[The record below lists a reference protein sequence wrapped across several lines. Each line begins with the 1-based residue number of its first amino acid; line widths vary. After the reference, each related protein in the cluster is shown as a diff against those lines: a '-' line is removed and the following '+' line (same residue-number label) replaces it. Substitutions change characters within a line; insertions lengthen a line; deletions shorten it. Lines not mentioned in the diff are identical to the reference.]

1 MSSSVSV
8 SGVVAAGSA
17 PLAIPGGVPGGGGVS
32 GGVPGGGRGGAG
44 VTVIEPRRGWQAVGL
59 GKLWAHRDLL
69 YFLAARDIQV
79 RYKQTA
85 LGAFWAVLQ
94 PFVMM
99 VVLSVFF
106 GRVFDMSQKTSVP
119 YPVFVYAGL
128 LPWMFFAA
136 AVTASTNSL
145 VTNANML
152 RKVYFPRIAVPV
164 AAVGA
169 PLLDYAVSF
178 SVLLGLMGWY
188 GVVPTGQLLVLPVC
202 VLITVVAAL
211 GVGVLLS
218 GLTVSYRDFRYV
230 VPFMIQV
237 WFFVTPVIWPVSV
250 VPERYHW
257 LLRLNPMGGTIEAF
271 RASVLGE
278 VIDYGALGVSASVA
292 VVSLVVGL
300 VYFARVERRFADVV

>member
-1 MSSSVSV
+1 MQRELP
-8 SGVVAAGSA
+8 A
-17 PLAIPGGVPGGGGVS
+17 
-32 GGVPGGGRGGAG
+32 RGAAG
-44 VTVIEPRRGWQAVGL
+44 VTVIEPRRGWRSLGL
-59 GKLWAHRDLL
+59 AKLWRHRDLL
-69 YFLAARDIQV
+69 YFLAVRDIQV

-85 LGAFWAVLQ
+85 LGAIWAVLQ

-106 GRVFDMSQKTSVP
+106 GRVFDMSEKTAVP
-119 YPVFVYAGL
+119 YPIFVYAGL

-136 AVTASTNSL
+136 AVSASTNSL
-145 VTNANML
+145 ITNANML
-152 RKVYFPRIAVPV
+152 RKVYFPRLTVPV

-188 GVVPTGQLLVLPVC
+188 GFAPTGQMILMPLC
-202 VLITVVAAL
+202 VLITIVAAL
-211 GVGVLLS
+211 GVGILLS

-250 VPERYHW
+250 VAEKYHW
-257 LLRLNPMGGTIEAF
+257 LLALNPMGGTIEAF
-271 RASVLGE
+271 RASILGNA
-278 VIDYGALGVSASVA
+278 VDYGGLAVSGGISVA
-292 VVSLVVGL
+292 FLVGGL